1 MVSAATNPDSSSSR
15 VGPGSKHGL
24 KTVSP
29 KLHSVLSQIRSRVRK
44 TVFLEGLAAA
54 LVAVM
59 LLFWLAFALDYAPV
73 LFGFRELPWQAR
85 AAMLAVAAIILL
97 AILYRLILRR
107 IFVSLKNSSL
117 ALLVERKYPELGET
131 LITTVEVSDA
141 KRTDVPVD
149 QKFLEITQQ
158 RAESLSDNIQVDE
171 IVNSSTMKRFFVFA
185 GILAST
191 LFGFA
196 VINPTG
202 MGIAAERIY
211 FLNDTPW
218 PRTVNLEIVGIKVKR
233 ETPIQGIDEHG
244 LTLAPI
250 DGQFKVAKGSTLTL
264 MVRAQSTGSQTTGQK
279 ATDSSGYKQGDKQ
292 GDKQP
297 PKICTIQYRTADGS
311 RGSQILNRVG
321 NVRDGWQLYTLT
333 GSPLQGI
340 LSDLTFDLRGEDHR
354 IGPFE
359 IKVVDEP
366 VVVQSDLECVFPQY
380 LVDEQSM
387 SWTPRSVRW
396 TGQASLPKG
405 TTYKIA
411 ANANKKLQKVYAL
424 DFAKQTMSEAIVTDS
439 GFEFSVAP
447 IEATQNWHFYM
458 VDEDRVVSERPYV
471 VAVEPIDDQP
481 PNVIAKLKGIG
492 TAVTPDAMIQL
503 KGKVEDDYG
512 LQQTWIEL
520 ETPTTDTLTFEQ
532 KIGSEGKLNAEVDF
546 LAERRVNGLKLPADE
561 GAELSV
567 TVKSAD
573 FCTLNGDEPNIGV
586 GDKFILEIVSPNK
599 LLRILERLEVDQR
612 RRLEQ
617 IFEEVS
623 DVRGY
628 LQRTKADDS
637 PVDKA
642 TVEPGDSEPATQLAI
657 GDDEEKLRRQAMRVL
672 FAQRSTLQ
680 IAKSSQETLGVAEAF
695 ESIRLQLEN
704 NRIDS
709 ADRKE
714 RLEIRIVAPLR
725 EVVDKPMKQLS
736 TTIKKLESTLSQID
750 AGLGDETTE
759 VQALAQT
766 QQAMDETDTVLSGID
781 EVLSVLVKYETQNE
795 LLDLV
800 RQLIEEQ
807 KAIMEQTK
815 KKRQRDAFEGLFDE

>member
-1 MVSAATNPDSSSSR
+1 
-15 VGPGSKHGL
+15 
-24 KTVSP
+24 
-29 KLHSVLSQIRSRVRK
+29 
-44 TVFLEGLAAA
+44 
-54 LVAVM
+54 
-59 LLFWLAFALDYAPV
+59 
-73 LFGFRELPWQAR
+73 
-85 AAMLAVAAIILL
+85 
-97 AILYRLILRR
+97 
-107 IFVSLKNSSL
+107 
-117 ALLVERKYPELGET
+117 
-131 LITTVEVSDA
+131 
-141 KRTDVPVD
+141 
-149 QKFLEITQQ
+149 
-158 RAESLSDNIQVDE
+158 
-171 IVNSSTMKRFFVFA
+171 
-185 GILAST
+185 
-191 LFGFA
+191 
-196 VINPTG
+196 
-202 MGIAAERIY
+202 
-211 FLNDTPW
+211 
-218 PRTVNLEIVGIKVKR
+218 
-233 ETPIQGIDEHG
+233 
-244 LTLAPI
+244 
-250 DGQFKVAKGSTLTL
+250 
-264 MVRAQSTGSQTTGQK
+264 
-279 ATDSSGYKQGDKQ
+279 
-292 GDKQP
+292 
-297 PKICTIQYRTADGS
+297 
-311 RGSQILNRVG
+311 
-321 NVRDGWQLYTLT
+321 
-333 GSPLQGI
+333 
-340 LSDLTFDLRGEDHR
+340 
-354 IGPFE
+354 
-359 IKVVDEP
+359 
-366 VVVQSDLECVFPQY
+366 
-380 LVDEQSM
+380 
-387 SWTPRSVRW
+387 
-396 TGQASLPKG
+396 
-405 TTYKIA
+405 
-411 ANANKKLQKVYAL
+411 
-424 DFAKQTMSEAIVTDS
+424 
-439 GFEFSVAP
+439 
-447 IEATQNWHFYM
+447 
-458 VDEDRVVSERPYV
+458 
-471 VAVEPIDDQP
+471 
-481 PNVIAKLKGIG
+481 
-492 TAVTPDAMIQL
+492 
-503 KGKVEDDYG
+503 
-512 LQQTWIEL
+512 L